1 MRAYGM
7 FKAVKRMVRETLVP
21 WYHWEHYVEQKRRTG
36 FWEVEFD
43 LLDLLTDRRRDAVDI
58 GMNLGLYATRL
69 APLCRTLHAFEPNPA
84 LIEEVR
90 PRTRRNVTIH
100 RVALSDRAGAATL
113 TLPRRNNNT
122 DPGMATLEGRAA
134 LDRYFSG
141 DPLVEVETMEV
152 ALRTLDSFGLTRVG
166 FLKMDVEGHEMP
178 ALVGGR
184 ETLERERPVSLI
196 ESQTA
201 SHPDAPEN
209 VFHFFTE
216 RGFTGVFVHDARVH
230 PLAAFRRGVH
240 QRESKPSADCAINF
254 LFFPSQPADGLLAE
268 MERRAERHRAARAAA
283 PG

>member
-1 MRAYGM
+1 M
-7 FKAVKRMVRETLVP
+7 FKTVKRLVRETLVP
-21 WYHWEHYVEQKRRTG
+21 WYHWDHYVEQRRQAG

-43 LLDLLTDRRRDAVDI
+43 LLDLLTDRGRDAVDI

-69 APLCRTLHAFEPNPA
+69 GALCRTVHAFEPNPA

-113 TLPRRNNNT
+113 TLPRRNNHT
-122 DPGMATLEGRAA
+122 EPGMATLEGRAS

-141 DPLVEVETMEV
+141 DPALEVETMEV
-152 ALRTLDSFGLTRVG
+152 PLRTLDSFGLARVG

-178 ALVGGR
+178 ALAGGR
-184 ETLERERPVSLI
+184 ETLERERPISLI
-196 ESQTA
+196 EAQTA

-209 VFHFFTE
+209 VFHFFTA
-216 RGFTGVFVHDARVH
+216 RGFTGVFVHDGRVH

-240 QRESKPSADCAINF
+240 QREAEPSPDCAINF
-254 LFFPSQPADGLLAE
+254 LFFPSPPAEGLLAE
-268 MERRAERHRAARAAA
+268 MERRAHRHRAARAEA